1 MMKMFISD
9 AIVSRGYDGAPA
21 IRFFSS
27 ENSGGEFAVFQ
38 IGKRKYDSRA
48 ENNHRWVN
56 LKVKAFGDACER
68 IKKMKLKEGSS
79 INLVADYDE
88 ECWKDKESGEERS
101 SPALTLSGANDI
113 KFSHAGGQKKEQNGG
128 AQGGSGQEP
137 GYPPAG
143 SQGQGYPPAGV
154 QGQGYPPAGAQAGPQ
169 GQGYPPAGQTMPP
182 AGTAPVQQGF
192 TGYESFSGTTTN
204 PYFPG

>member
-21 IRFFSS
+21 IRFFNS
-27 ENSGGEFAVFQ
+27 ENGNGEFAVFQ

-48 ENNHRWVN
+48 DNNHRWIN

-79 INLVADYDE
+79 VNLVGDYDE
-88 ECWKDKESGEERS
+88 ESWKDRESGEERS

-113 KFSHAGGQKKEQNGG
+113 KFSYAGGQKKEENGG
-128 AQGGSGQEP
+128 AQSGSGQEP
-137 GYPPAG
+137 GYPPTGA
-143 SQGQGYPPAGV
+143 QGQGYPPTGSYPPAG
-154 QGQGYPPAGAQAGPQ
+154 GYPPAGPQQ
-169 GQGYPPAGQTMPP
+169 GQNTPPAGAAP
-182 AGTAPVQQGF
+182 APQGF
-192 TGYESFSGTTTN
+192 TGYEGFGTTGN

>member
-1 MMKMFISD
+1 MMKLFISD

-21 IRFFSS
+21 IRFFNS
-27 ENSGGEFAVFQ
+27 ESGNGEFAVFQ

-48 ENNHRWVN
+48 DNNHRWVN

-79 INLVADYDE
+79 VNLVGDYDE
-88 ECWKDKESGEERS
+88 ESWKDRESGEERS

-113 KFSHAGGQKKEQNGG
+113 KFSYAGGQKKEQNSG
-128 AQGGSGQEP
+128 AQSGSGQEP
-137 GYPPAG
+137 GYPPTGSYPPAG
-143 SQGQGYPPAGV
+143 GYPPAGPQ
-154 QGQGYPPAGAQAGPQ
+154 QGQNTPPAGAA
-169 GQGYPPAGQTMPP
+169 PAP
-182 AGTAPVQQGF
+182 QGF
-192 TGYESFSGTTTN
+192 TGYEGFGTTGN